1 MNTKGNLALAVLAGI
16 SIGAVS
22 VMAVHAQEAKTPPA
36 YLIAETEVTDR
47 TAFQKYAEKVPE
59 TLAPYSGSFH
69 YVVRGGKTQ
78 ALDGQPP
85 KGIVVIAFDST
96 ETLAWY
102 KSLDDSALVASYVEG
117 LATSNVPKLF
127 IKAEP
132 GALLGGGVNLETLA
146 RGQRKPR

>member
-1 MNTKGNLALAVLAGI
+1 MNMNGNLARAAPTCI

-47 TAFQKYAEKVPE
+47 AAFQKYAEKVPE
-59 TLAPYSGSFH
+59 TLVPFRGSFH

-78 ALDGQPP
+78 ALEGQPP

-96 ETLAWY
+96 KKALDWY
-102 KSLDDSALVASYVEG
+102 NSPAYESIKPLRQGASVSRMFMAEG
-117 LATSNVPKLF
+117 LP
-127 IKAEP
+127 P
-132 GALLGGGVNLETLA
+132 
-146 RGQRKPR
+146 Q